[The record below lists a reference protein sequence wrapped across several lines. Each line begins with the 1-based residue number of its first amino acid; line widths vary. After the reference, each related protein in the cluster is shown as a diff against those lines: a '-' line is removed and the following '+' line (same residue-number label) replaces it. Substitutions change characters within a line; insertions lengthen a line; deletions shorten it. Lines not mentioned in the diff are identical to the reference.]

1 MRRSKEDAEQTR
13 QAILDA
19 AEEMFC
25 NLGVAAST
33 LAKISSRAGVTR
45 GAFYWHFKDKADLLQ
60 ALHERSFLAH
70 EVLIRAAARDGHEDP
85 LGLLESAAIEM
96 LSAFEKD
103 LRQQRMVMIMN
114 AHGPAEEGTAW
125 LQAVNADLFR
135 TLSALFVQAHA
146 KGQLTP
152 DFLPDEA
159 ASILLATMNGLLT
172 EWLRSDKSFQLAQL
186 GTRLVKRQ
194 MTMFRQTAEPDLETL
209 TSYPGQVSR

>member
-33 LAKISSRAGVTR
+33 LEKISCRAGVTR

-60 ALHERSFLAH
+60 ALHERSFLAQ
-70 EVLIRAAARDGHEDP
+70 EILIRAAARDGHEDP

-96 LSAFEKD
+96 LSAFEQD
-103 LRQQRMVMIMN
+103 LRQQRMVQIMN
-114 AHGPAEEGTAW
+114 AHCPAEEGTAW
-125 LQAVNADLFR
+125 LQAVNADVFR
-135 TLSALFVQAHA
+135 TLSALIGQAHA

-152 DFLPDEA
+152 DFLPEEA
-159 ASILLATMNGLLT
+159 AVILLATMNGLLT
-172 EWLRSDKSFQLAQL
+172 EWLRSHKGFPLAIL
-186 GTRLVKRQ
+186 GTKLVKRQ
-194 MTMFRQTAEPDLETL
+194 MSMFRRTPAPDPRTH
-209 TSYPGQVSR
+209 TSYHEQVSR